1 MMDIAEVIKKSC
13 LPASSLRFYEEKGL
27 ISSIGR
33 KGLRRQ
39 YHEGVVVQ
47 LALITLAR
55 RAGFSLTEIAEI
67 LMGEH
72 AGERHIRRDALLAK
86 AEELDQQIQELI
98 AMREGLR
105 HAAACPAPNHF
116 ECPKFLRLLKLAS
129 KTRSRKEKVEFK

>member
-1 MMDIAEVIKKSC
+1 MDIAEVIKKSY

-39 YHEGVVVQ
+39 YHEDVIDQ

-55 RAGFSLTEIAEI
+55 RVGFSLTEIAEI
-67 LMGEH
+67 LMDKNT
-72 AGERHIRRDALLAK
+72 GERHIRREALLTK
-86 AEELDQQIQELI
+86 ADELDQKIQELS

-105 HAAACPAPNHF
+105 HAAACSAPNHF
-116 ECPKFLRLLKLAS
+116 QCPKFLRLLKLAS
-129 KTRSRKEKVEFK
+129 KTRVRLEKAKVK